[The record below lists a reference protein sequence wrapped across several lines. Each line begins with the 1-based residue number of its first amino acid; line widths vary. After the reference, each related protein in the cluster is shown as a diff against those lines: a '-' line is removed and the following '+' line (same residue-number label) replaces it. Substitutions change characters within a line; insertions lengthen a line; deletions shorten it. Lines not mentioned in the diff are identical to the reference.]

1 MEENELI
8 ISEEGFK
15 CVCVCVAQAKDT
27 WLIKIRENQK
37 LQIVLWDQGRVVG

>member
-15 CVCVCVAQAKDT
+15 CVCVVQAKDT
-27 WLIKIRENQK
+27 WLMKIRENQK
-37 LQIVLWDQGRVVG
+37 LQIVLRDQGRVAG